1 MKFQYKMS
9 FEDATN
15 GLRSISTTNTD
26 FVFHDRTVRA
36 SFSQDSY
43 NDYSDFSVLEY
54 DKTEQKELANPK
66 DPVDKSKVKLE
77 KFREKLRYKE
87 SILDK

>member
-1 MKFQYKMS
+1 MKFQYKIS

-15 GLRSISTTNTD
+15 GLRSISTPNTD
-26 FVFHDRTVRA
+26 FVFHDRTIRA
-36 SFSQDSY
+36 SFSQDNY
-43 NDYSDFSVLEY
+43 NDYSDFSFLEY

-77 KFREKLRYKE
+77 KFTENFNMKKV
-87 SILDK
+87 S